1 VSLQQTDRG
10 TDMPSLAIIAMCILA
25 AIVYGVIHDQITA
38 RICVEYFTIGHPD
51 FFHTDDPTFL
61 GFAWGALATWWVGLI
76 LGILLACAA
85 RAGTPKRSVVSLI
98 RPVAILMAAT
108 ALCALIAGYVG
119 WYLAHEG
126 YVGLF
131 GPLRRRIPE
140 DRHPA
145 FIADL
150 WAHNASYLAGF
161 FFSVILMIH
170 VWRSRR
176 R

>member
-1 VSLQQTDRG
+1 
-10 TDMPSLAIIAMCILA
+10 MPSLAIIGMCILA
-25 AIVYGVIHDQITA
+25 AIVYGIVHDQITA

-51 FFHTDDPTFL
+51 VFHTDDPTTL
-61 GFAWGALATWWVGLI
+61 GFGWGVLATWWVGLI

-85 RAGTPKRSVVSLI
+85 RSGTPKRSIASLI
-98 RPVAILMAAT
+98 GPVAILMAAT
-108 ALCALIAGYVG
+108 GLCALVAGWCG
-119 WYLAHEG
+119 WSLANAG

-140 DRHPA
+140 GRHPA
-145 FIADL
+145 FIADM

-161 FFSVILMIH
+161 FFSVILMIR